1 LVDVVNEE
9 VNASFDAD
17 DDQYDDDDR
26 LGKSTSKLPGSSSVS
41 SVRGGG
47 GTASTST
54 VISDKDVS
62 IVPVGESDFS
72 LLSRSLTIL
81 DI

>member
-1 LVDVVNEE
+1 MDVVNEE

-17 DDQYDDDDR
+17 DDRYDNGDR

-62 IVPVGESDFS
+62 IVPVGESDSS